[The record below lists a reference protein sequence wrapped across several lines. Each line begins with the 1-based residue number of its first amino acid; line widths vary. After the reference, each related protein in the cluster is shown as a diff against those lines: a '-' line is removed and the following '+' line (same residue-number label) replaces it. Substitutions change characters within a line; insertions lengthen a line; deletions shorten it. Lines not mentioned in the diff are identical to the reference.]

1 LTVRDPSAIE
11 KKNRRARMLGWWYV
25 CIGGG
30 FILLAIRSALR
41 GDTTWSVALR
51 FVIAI
56 GFVVLGI
63 ATLRSPS
70 R

>member
-1 LTVRDPSAIE
+1 VRQSLSAIE
-11 KKNRRARMLGWWYV
+11 KKNRRARMFAWWYV

-41 GDTTWSVALR
+41 PDLTWSVALR
-51 FVIAI
+51 VLIAF
-56 GFVVLGI
+56 GFVALGI
-63 ATLRSPS
+63 GSLRSPS

>member
-1 LTVRDPSAIE
+1 
-11 KKNRRARMLGWWYV
+11 MLAWWYL

-30 FILLAIRSALR
+30 FILLAIRSELR
-41 GDTTWSVALR
+41 GDPTWSVALR
-51 FVIAI
+51 VLIAF
-56 GFVVLGI
+56 GFVALGI

>member
-1 LTVRDPSAIE
+1 MRQASSAIE
-11 KKNRRARMLGWWYV
+11 KKIRRARMLGWWYM

-41 GDTTWSVALR
+41 GDALWSVALR
-51 FVIAI
+51 FVIAL
-56 GFVVLGI
+56 GFGALAMG
-63 ATLRSPS
+63 TLRGPS